1 MYFNK
6 QKHNNS
12 AEKTL
17 RITKIL
23 QNDTKTVKNELYS
36 TTYMAGKQLMYE
48 KMQKITVPL
57 YLPQRF
63 SI

>member
-12 AEKTL
+12 AEKTP

-23 QNDTKTVKNELYS
+23 QNDTKTVKINSILPPTWLGS
-36 TTYMAGKQLMYE
+36 KLIYE
-48 KMQKITVPL
+48 KITILTDPCSSL
-57 YLPQRF
+57 SSP
-63 SI
+63 